1 MLYGIK
7 SRNFRLFKADFKKIY
22 KNRRK
27 NRSRPMHLPTGQ
39 SNDVICRI
47 SQRAVSAAGMSLIQ
61 KLYRW
66 MGEAPYNPI
75 SER

>member
-7 SRNFRLFKADFKKIY
+7 SRNFRLFKADFKKTC

-27 NRSRPMHLPTGQ
+27 KQSRPIHLPTGQ

-47 SQRAVSAAGMSLIQ
+47 SLNEPSAQQENL
-61 KLYRW
+61 
-66 MGEAPYNPI
+66 
-75 SER
+75 